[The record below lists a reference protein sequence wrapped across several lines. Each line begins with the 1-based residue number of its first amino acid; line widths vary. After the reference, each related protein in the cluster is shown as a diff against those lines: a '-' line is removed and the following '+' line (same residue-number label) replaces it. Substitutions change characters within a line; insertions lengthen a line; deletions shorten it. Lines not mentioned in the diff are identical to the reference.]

1 MDPASLLQRLVRSGA
16 LTTAQARWVEQ
27 QADEGAE
34 SVGEILSRYGLART
48 ADLEAGAPAT
58 GDLVA
63 VAAAQKRCDRMMQ
76 VIFELC
82 VARGV
87 IDHGEYL
94 ERLSEAEAVDAAR
107 SPVPPGK

>member
-1 MDPASLLQRLVRSGA
+1 MDPATLLQRLVRSGA

-27 QADEGAE
+27 QADGDE
-34 SVGEILSRYGLART
+34 SVVDILARYGLVRT
-48 ADLEAGAPAT
+48 GDLEAGAAT

-82 VARGV
+82 VARGI

-94 ERLSEAEAVDAAR
+94 ERLARAEAIDAAR
-107 SPVPPGK
+107 APSGPGK

>member
-1 MDPASLLQRLVRSGA
+1 MDPATLLQRLVRSGA

-27 QADEGAE
+27 QADGDE
-34 SVGEILSRYGLART
+34 SIADILARYGLART
-48 ADLEAGAPAT
+48 SDLEAGPPT

-63 VAAAQKRCDRMMQ
+63 VAAAQRRCDRMMQ

-82 VARGV
+82 VERGI

-94 ERLSEAEAVDAAR
+94 ERLARAEAVDAAR
-107 SPVPPGK
+107 APSPTGK